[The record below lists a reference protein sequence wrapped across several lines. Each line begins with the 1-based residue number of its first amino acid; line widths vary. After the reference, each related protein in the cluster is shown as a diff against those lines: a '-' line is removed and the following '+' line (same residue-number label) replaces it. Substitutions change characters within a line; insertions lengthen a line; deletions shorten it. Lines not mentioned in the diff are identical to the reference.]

1 MIVTFDLWDL
11 RGLWS
16 SILEPL
22 TSKLWAIFMA
32 SKHCTLIELIEI
44 CIWFTEEA
52 QCLSPNV
59 QLGFLLL
66 SPTLS
71 QH

>member
-11 RGLWS
+11 WGHWS

-22 TSKLWAIFMA
+22 TSKLWAIFMV

-44 CIWFTEEA
+44 CIWFMEEA
-52 QCLSPNV
+52 Q
-59 QLGFLLL
+59 
-66 SPTLS
+66 
-71 QH
+71 